1 MAEFGIDPQNV
12 TPEEF
17 AGLVANADDDQIADV
32 IHAVGTE
39 QVLGRVFE
47 GMKERFLADKA
58 QGVDA
63 VVQFVIT
70 DDGTEHPYAVQISN
84 GSIETRPGTADS
96 PTVTITTGVVPF
108 AKMIGGQAEGT
119 QLFMRGQLRAQGDL
133 MFATRI
139 MTFFDRPTATS

>member
-1 MAEFGIDPQNV
+1 MADFGIDPQNV

-17 AGLVANADDDQIADV
+17 AGLVANADDDQIAEV
-32 IHAVGTE
+32 IHAVGTD
-39 QVLGRVFE
+39 QVLDRIFE

-70 DDGTEHPYAVQISN
+70 DDGKEHPYAVKIAN
-84 GSIETRPGTADS
+84 GSIDTQSGPADS
-96 PTVTITTGVVPF
+96 PKVTITTGVVPF

-119 QLFMRGQLRAQGDL
+119 QLFMRGELRAQGDL